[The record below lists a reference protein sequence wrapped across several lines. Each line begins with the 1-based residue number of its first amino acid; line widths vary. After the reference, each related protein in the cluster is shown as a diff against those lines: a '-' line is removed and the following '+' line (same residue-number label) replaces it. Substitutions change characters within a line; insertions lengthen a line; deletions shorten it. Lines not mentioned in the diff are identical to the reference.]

1 MPTKFKQHSPI
12 VVQRIISQQWTY
24 PVHNHDHFEII
35 LVERGKGLHDINGK
49 VVSYQEG
56 SIFLL
61 TPDDSHSFKIE
72 EETSFLYIKFTE
84 YFFHK
89 DKDKQEKAR
98 WIHKMETILYQPNV
112 IPGVITYD
120 ENDRAFI
127 LTLAKQIE
135 TEFSSDRCYSEDIMA
150 DCLGTII
157 SVIARSICY
166 IPDHQE
172 RAQANNSSKVNQII
186 NHIRKSVYQTS
197 EVRIKNLADHFNMS
211 ENYISSYFKKQ
222 TGESLKTYIL
232 KYRLNLVMY
241 RLKKSNDTI
250 SEIAYDLGFFD
261 DSHLSRLF
269 KQEFG
274 VTPKEFRKGA

>member
-98 WIHKMETILYQPNV
+98 WTHKMETILYQPNV

-186 NHIRKSVYQTS
+186 NHIRKSVYQAS
-197 EVRIKNLADHFNMS
+197 EVRIKNLTDHFNMS

-232 KYRLNLVMY
+232 KYLLNLVMY

-274 VTPKEFRKGA
+274 VTPKEFRKG

>member
-49 VVSYQEG
+49 VVSYQKG

-98 WIHKMETILYQPNV
+98 WTHKMETILYQPNV

-274 VTPKEFRKGA
+274 VTPKEFRKG

>member
-24 PVHNHDHFEII
+24 PIHNHDHFEII

-49 VVSYQEG
+49 VVGYQEG

-61 TPDDSHSFKIE
+61 TPDDSHSFRIE

-98 WIHKMETILYQPNV
+98 WTHKMETILYQPNV

-135 TEFSSDRCYSEDIMA
+135 TEYSSDRCYSEDIMA
-150 DCLGTII
+150 DCLGMII
-157 SVIARSICY
+157 SIIARSICY

-186 NHIRKSVYQTS
+186 NHIRKSVYQAS

-274 VTPKEFRKGA
+274 VTPKEFRKG